1 MNTTTDGTDLAER
14 TRRIVGFQILAS
26 VVIAIGFL
34 IGVGAAQGR
43 SALYGGL
50 VTVTLTALLS
60 RGVKRAEVAASE
72 RDPHKSMVILYVG
85 AVQRFILA
93 LVAFALGLAVLKL
106 EPMPVFIGF
115 AAAQFS
121 YLFNARGMAQSKR
134 GV

>member
-1 MNTTTDGTDLAER
+1 LNTTSDGTDLAER

-50 VTVTLTALLS
+50 VAVILTVLLS
-60 RGVKRAEVAASE
+60 RGVKRAEASSA
-72 RDPHKSMVILYVG
+72 RDPQKSMVILYVG
-85 AVQRFILA
+85 AVQRFVLA
-93 LVAFALGLAVLKL
+93 LAAFALGLAVLKL
-106 EPMPVFIGF
+106 EPMAVFIGF

-121 YLFNARGMAQSKR
+121 YLVNARGTAHSKR
-134 GV
+134 EV

>member
-1 MNTTTDGTDLAER
+1 LNTTTDGTDLAER

-43 SALYGGL
+43 SALYGGM
-50 VTVTLTALLS
+50 VAVTLTVLLS
-60 RGVKRAEVAASE
+60 RGVRRAEVSAA
-72 RDPHKSMVILYVG
+72 RDPQKSMVILYVG
-85 AVQRFILA
+85 AVQRFVLA
-93 LVAFALGLAVLKL
+93 LAAFALGLAVLKL
-106 EPMPVFIGF
+106 EPMAVFIGF

-121 YLFNARGMAQSKR
+121 YLINARGTAHSKQ

>member
-1 MNTTTDGTDLAER
+1 MNTTHDGTDLAAR

-50 VTVTLTALLS
+50 VAVTLTVLLS
-60 RGVKRAEVAASE
+60 RGVKRAEVSAA

-85 AVQRFILA
+85 AVQRFVLA
-93 LVAFALGLAVLKL
+93 LAAFALGLAVLKL
-106 EPMPVFIGF
+106 EPMAVFIGF

-121 YLFNARGMAQSKR
+121 YLINARGTAHSKR
-134 GV
+134 EV

>member
-1 MNTTTDGTDLAER
+1 LNTANNGTDLAER

-34 IGVGAAQGR
+34 IGVGVAQGR
-43 SALYGGL
+43 SALYGGM
-50 VTVTLTALLS
+50 VAVVLTILLS
-60 RGVKRAEVAASE
+60 RGVKRAEVTAA
-72 RDPHKSMVILYVG
+72 RDPQKSMVILYVG
-85 AVQRFILA
+85 AVQRFVLA

-106 EPMPVFIGF
+106 EPMAVFIGF

-121 YLFNARGMAQSKR
+121 YLINARGTAQSKR

>member
-1 MNTTTDGTDLAER
+1 MNTSSDRTELAER
-14 TRRIVGFQILAS
+14 TRRIIGFQILAS

-50 VTVTLTALLS
+50 VAVTLTMLLS
-60 RGVKRAEVAASE
+60 RGVRRAEVSAA
-72 RDPHKSMVILYVG
+72 RNPQQSMVILYVG
-85 AVQRFILA
+85 AVQRFVLA

-106 EPMPVFIGF
+106 EPMGVFIGF

-121 YLFNARGMAQSKR
+121 YLINARGTAYSKR
-134 GV
+134 EV

>member
-1 MNTTTDGTDLAER
+1 MNTTREGTDLAER

-50 VTVTLTALLS
+50 VAVTLTVLLS
-60 RGVKRAEVAASE
+60 RGVKRAEVSVA
-72 RDPHKSMVILYVG
+72 RDPQKSMVILYVG
-85 AVQRFILA
+85 AVQRFVLA
-93 LVAFALGLAVLKL
+93 LAAFALGLAVLKL
-106 EPMPVFIGF
+106 EPMAVFIGF

-121 YLFNARGMAQSKR
+121 YLINARGTAQSKR
-134 GV
+134 EV

>member
-50 VTVTLTALLS
+50 VAVILTALLS
-60 RGVKRAEVAASE
+60 RGVKRAEVSAAH
-72 RDPHKSMVILYVG
+72 DPRKSMVILYVG
-85 AVQRFILA
+85 AVQRFVLA

-106 EPMPVFIGF
+106 EPMAVFIGF

-121 YLFNARGMAQSKR
+121 YLINARGTAHSKR
-134 GV
+134 EV

>member
-1 MNTTTDGTDLAER
+1 LNTTSSNSSELAER

-26 VVIAIGFL
+26 VIIAIGFL

-50 VTVTLTALLS
+50 VAVALTALLS
-60 RGVKRAEVAASE
+60 RGVKRAEATSV
-72 RDPHKSMVILYVG
+72 RDPQKSMVILYIG
-85 AVQRFILA
+85 AVQRFVLA
-93 LVAFALGLAVLKL
+93 LAAFALGLAVLKL
-106 EPMPVFIGF
+106 EPMAVFIGF

-121 YLFNARGMAQSKR
+121 YLINARGNAPSKR

>member
-50 VTVTLTALLS
+50 VAVILTVLLS
-60 RGVKRAEVAASE
+60 RGVKRAEASSARE
-72 RDPHKSMVILYVG
+72 PHKSMVILYVG
-85 AVQRFILA
+85 AVQRFVLA
-93 LVAFALGLAVLKL
+93 LLAFALGLAVLKL
-106 EPMPVFIGF
+106 EPMAVFAGF
-115 AAAQFS
+115 AAAQLS
-121 YLFNARGMAQSKR
+121 YLINARGTAPSKR
-134 GV
+134 EV

>member
-1 MNTTTDGTDLAER
+1 MNTTHDGPDLAAR
-14 TRRIVGFQILAS
+14 TRRIVGFQFLAS

-50 VTVTLTALLS
+50 VAVTLTVLLS
-60 RGVKRAEVAASE
+60 RGVRRAEVSAVS
-72 RDPHKSMVILYVG
+72 DPRKSMMILYVG
-85 AVQRFILA
+85 AVQRFVLA

-106 EPMPVFIGF
+106 EPMAVFIGF

-121 YLFNARGMAQSKR
+121 YLINARGTAHSKR
-134 GV
+134 EV